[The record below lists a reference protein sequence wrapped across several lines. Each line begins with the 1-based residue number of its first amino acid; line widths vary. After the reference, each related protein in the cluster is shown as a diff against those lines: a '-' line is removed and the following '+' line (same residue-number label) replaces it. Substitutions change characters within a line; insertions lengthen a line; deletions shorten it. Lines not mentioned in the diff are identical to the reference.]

1 MGRKERDKGVDG
13 KEEGRLVGWRRKE
26 SKKRTGTR
34 GTQDE
39 GEPTPTRATVTQSN
53 RQRGTRAVRILYN
66 LNTSTKTPDPF
77 VLDEIT
83 SKPEQLQSQ
92 STAQMRRFICCISG
106 AKYCGGDE
114 RKSRRASIG
123 EMSFLLR
130 CRRKAQSES
139 VELALPAL
147 VPSASSDASR
157 PAKSGIDSNKK
168 QTNTSPTH
176 LQPPPSP
183 ELHQR
188 THKALVS

>member
-1 MGRKERDKGVDG
+1 MDGEGRKARRGQGQGGHKMKGNRHRR
-13 KEEGRLVGWRRKE
+13 GRLLHKV
-26 SKKRTGTR
+26 TGR
-34 GTQDE
+34 E
-39 GEPTPTRATVTQSN
+39 GHEQFGSCTTSTP
-53 RQRGTRAVRILYN
+53 RQRRR
-66 LNTSTKTPDPF
+66 DPF